1 MTLSLFGNYSN
12 SRFRSLFQKI
22 FFLPVRLFFYHSLPS
37 SFAFFDAN
45 RVQLHV
51 DVCKVSGKKNTA
63 QLCCSGY
70 FSFRHTVPCRLL
82 RAALPLH
89 HEKGKTGGENKQRKR
104 RTEKRKNGNKYHSVS
119 RDYIIFVFITHRRS
133 VQ

>member
-12 SRFRSLFQKI
+12 SRFRSLFQI
-22 FFLPVRLFFYHSLPS
+22 LFSPCTTFFLIILSPS
-37 SFAFFDAN
+37 SFAFFDAIFV
-45 RVQLHV
+45 RLTV
-51 DVCKVSGKKNTA
+51 DVCKGTVMKNTA

-89 HEKGKTGGENKQRKR
+89 HEKGKTGERINSEKGEQ
-104 RTEKRKNGNKYHSVS
+104 EKRKNGNKYHSVS